1 MTSSPIP
8 SFEREIRSQIA
19 AARAAAF
26 DASAR
31 GDEDLVHAAQDR
43 LDGLY
48 ALASRNGLEL
58 DPIGIDSVV
67 VVLPEPTAET
77 VA

>member
-1 MTSSPIP
+1 MTSSPTP

-19 AARAAAF
+19 AAQAAAM
-26 DASAR
+26 DANSR

-43 LDGLY
+43 LDGLF

-58 DPIGIDSVV
+58 DPIDIGSV
-67 VVLPEPTAET
+67 VVLPEPSAEP